1 MLLIN
6 RGHDIIVDFTQPP
19 YLWPDSTVL
28 PQFQAE
34 PVQHEGIPESIGSN
48 RRVSNSISHRPQR
61 KLQSSLSLI
70 SSLRLPEQPLRKL
83 ILSLFL
89 LAATFASAQQYD
101 LVLEGGRVMD
111 PETGL
116 DAIRNVGVRDGKIAR
131 ISSEPLTARRTVHAA
146 GLVVAPGFI
155 DLHQHAQDLASQR
168 VKAFDG
174 VTTALEMEIGA
185 PDVTQFLKAKE
196 GRSLIHYGT
205 AASYVAAR
213 SLVFG
218 APLPAG
224 TILPKTGP
232 ATDQHATPEQ
242 IAAILQRLCT
252 ELDAGGLAI
261 GMGIQYTPGATRSE
275 VLDIFHLAAERRL
288 PVYTHIRSAGRVEPG
303 SSIESISEVIGA
315 AAITGAS
322 LHIVHVNSSCLRD
335 SLECLSMVEGARA
348 RGLDV
353 TTEAYP
359 YIAGMTAVNSAVFSP
374 GWQERMGITYSDLL
388 LPETGER
395 LTKERFD
402 ELHNSTI
409 EHWVVVFGNSQEIV
423 DKVIP
428 NPLVMIASDGAEG
441 HPRNAGTYSRVLA
454 QYVREKQTIT
464 LMNALRKMSFMPAE
478 MLERSTPA
486 ARQKGR
492 LQEGADADIV
502 VFDPAT
508 ITDRATFD
516 KPMEPSTGVH
526 FLVVAGTILI
536 DEGKIVPNVFP
547 GQALLGPGK
556 LSATHN

>member
-1 MLLIN
+1 
-6 RGHDIIVDFTQPP
+6 
-19 YLWPDSTVL
+19 
-28 PQFQAE
+28 
-34 PVQHEGIPESIGSN
+34 
-48 RRVSNSISHRPQR
+48 
-61 KLQSSLSLI
+61 
-70 SSLRLPEQPLRKL
+70 LRKL